1 MTRNPHVS
9 ILELQAIIGD
19 TYHHTFDK
27 NFIGKLKR
35 KVHRE
40 RAVRYDFA
48 SLNVALAELED
59 LMNFGRQQLIDILFD
74 ESDKYTPA
82 QKIISFRTVMWAAFT
97 LFDAKLNSGIF

>member
-40 RAVRYDFA
+40 RAVRFDFA
-48 SLNVALAELED
+48 SLNIALAELED
-59 LMNFGRQQLIDILFD
+59 LMNFGRQHLIDILFD
-74 ESDKYTPA
+74 ETDKFTPA
-82 QKIISFRTVMWAAFT
+82 QKIMAFIAVMWEVFT
-97 LFDAKLNSGIF
+97 LFD